1 MPREKGHDITTPLR
15 QRLPGQPSQQA
26 IQAIQCVGGRR
37 FRPGFVGRYRGLA
50 GAGAPCKF
58 SLCDAEPLPPFPQR
72 FGRSH
77 AGTISRI

>member
-1 MPREKGHDITTPLR
+1 MPRKERDDIITPLR
-15 QRLPGQPSQQA
+15 QCLTGQPRQRA
-26 IQAIQCVGGRR
+26 IQPIKRFGGRR

-50 GAGAPCKF
+50 GAPCEF